1 MKKITLSIFL
11 MLLYSSLV
19 NSQIN
24 DKSNNLVS
32 PGAFNKLV
40 FQDLN
45 FLVLGDNT
53 PQQGLLFELKEEKSL
68 IKASGYLKSFNFGFF
83 TVDGDF
89 SVDNGVYFFDE
100 NDGSKKS
107 KFTVN
112 FYSGI
117 GKSSRKYNGSKDVAI
132 QRAFIKKNLFLQD
145 SLTKYFYRYK
155 DLREEMLAHNLP
167 VDTSL
172 SYDKMKEKLIKVY
185 EIDVDDPKYS
195 IHRESTDMSVYT
207 VKERGSDRNLVVKNP
222 KKDTIEIDQTL
233 TDGINVL
240 KLIQDYEKATTKLDS
255 VISIAQKKEIEITNK
270 SWNSKLIPFFGV
282 SAFYQRESTTL
293 YEPSDGGSFDDFFND
308 ITGDLYGISGS
319 FNVVKQWKNQSYF
332 VARGLTSFSRSSNI
346 DEFTQQTITLNTP
359 TGDIIDGNPVTIA
372 SSKKGYVGDSSYT
385 YGFKQSYSAEFYL
398 AWKNLGAFVNVGYD
412 NMMFSEESGVSDL
425 ESYPGRLGLLLNL
438 KSKDEEKNIL
448 TLQLFMDR
456 QDLNK
461 SPNGDDKDLR
471 FGFKVGLPINIS
483 KKL

>member
-1 MKKITLSIFL
+1 MKKITLSIL
-11 MLLYSSLV
+11 IMLLYSLIV
-19 NSQIN
+19 NSQIE

-45 FLVLGDNT
+45 FLVVGENT
-53 PQQGLLFELKEEKSL
+53 PQQGVLFELKEEKSL

-107 KFTVN
+107 KFTLN

-117 GKSSRKYNGSKDVAI
+117 GKSSRKYDNLKDVDI

-145 SLTKYFYRYK
+145 SLTKYFYRYD
-155 DLREEMLAHNLP
+155 DLRKEMIAHNLP
-167 VDTSL
+167 VDKLTS
-172 SYDKMKEKLIKVY
+172 SYDKMKKELKKKY
-185 EIDVDDPKYS
+185 KIDIDDPKYLKQKVD
-195 IHRESTDMSVYT
+195 TDLSVYST
-207 VKERGSDRNLVVKNP
+207 KTRGNNRNLIVNKAGNAVFNQVL
-222 KKDTIEIDQTL
+222 KDGVD
-233 TDGINVL
+233 VL
-240 KLIQDYEKATTKLDS
+240 KLIQDYEKAATKLDS

-293 YEPSDGGSFDDFFND
+293 YEPIAGGSFGDFFND
-308 ITGDLYGISGS
+308 ITGDLYGVSGS
-319 FNVVKQWKNQSYF
+319 FNVVKQWKDQSYF

-372 SSKKGYVGDSSYT
+372 NSKKGYVGDNSYA
-385 YGFKQSYSAEFYL
+385 YGFKQSYSTEVYF
-398 AWKNLGAFVNVGYD
+398 AWRNLGAFVNVGYD
-412 NMMFSEESGVSDL
+412 NIMFSEESGVTDL
-425 ESYPGRLGLLLNL
+425 ESYPGRLGLLFNL
-438 KSKDEEKNIL
+438 KSKDDLKTIL
-448 TLQLFMDR
+448 TLQVFVDR
-456 QDLNK
+456 
-461 SPNGDDKDLR
+461 KDLDEAPRDKNGRR